1 MLKKSV
7 IMNRFIMLLSISLMA
22 SWVSAQ
28 DIQLPAPNRTGGKPL
43 MQALNERQ
51 SIRSYQDKPLTV
63 QQLSDL
69 LWAANGFNRDDKRT
83 APTANNRQELEL
95 YAVTKEGIY
104 FYDAKNYL
112 LKEFKKGDYRAKA
125 GKQDFVA
132 KAALNLIFVSD
143 MEKASSRDFALVDC
157 GFVSQNVYLYCA
169 SEGLGTVVRGFFDK
183 EELSELLEL
192 PSNQEVLLTQSVGYV
207 K

>member
-1 MLKKSV
+1 MS
-7 IMNRFIMLLSISLMA
+7 RFIMLLSISLMA

-28 DIQLPAPNRTGGKPL
+28 DIQLPAPDRVGGKPL

-51 SIRSYQDKPLTV
+51 SIRSFQDKPLTQ
-63 QQLSDL
+63 QQLSNL
-69 LWAANGFNRDDKRT
+69 LWAANGFNRNDKRT
-83 APTANNRQELEL
+83 VPTANNRQELEL

-104 FYDAKNYL
+104 FYDAKNHL

-132 KAALNLIFVSD
+132 EAALNLIFVSD
-143 MEKASSRDFALVDC
+143 MEKASSRDFALIDC

-183 EELSELLEL
+183 EVLSELLEL